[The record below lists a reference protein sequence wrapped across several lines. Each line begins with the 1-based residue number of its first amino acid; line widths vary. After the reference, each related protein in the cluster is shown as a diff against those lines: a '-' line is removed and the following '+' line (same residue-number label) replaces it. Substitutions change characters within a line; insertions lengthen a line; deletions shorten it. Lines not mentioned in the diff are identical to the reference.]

1 MIKETYER
9 KKKQLQITLVFD
21 ENDYF
26 ENEELSIKVYYE
38 DKDCDLVIKTVGTE
52 IDWKEDMNLT
62 VKKIKKT

>member
-38 DKDCDLVIKTVGTE
+38 DKDCD
-52 IDWKEDMNLT
+52 
-62 VKKIKKT
+62 